1 MSNYRILG
9 IYNDEDKLLSSIHK
23 IQESGITIHDVI
35 TPYPIHEVIEALR
48 LKTRLPVVA
57 FISAI
62 FALFG
67 TGGFLYWTSVVN
79 YPLVF
84 GGKPQNTLSFIIV
97 IFVMLIN
104 ITAVVTIF
112 SFFIRDRKGPGAV
125 PYLDYKGI
133 SDDRYVIVVDGKK
146 DTNEKTVHDLLK
158 SEGAIDVTQIEA
170 AGIKTSH

>member
-9 IYNDEDKLLSSIHK
+9 VYNNEDKLLSSIHK

-35 TPYPIHEVIEALR
+35 TPYPIHEVIEALK

-104 ITAVVTIF
+104 VTAVVTIL

-133 SDDRYVIVVDGKK
+133 SDDRYVIVVDGKIN
-146 DTNEKTVHDLLK
+146 TNEQVVSDLLK
-158 SEGAIDVTQIEA
+158 REGAVEVAQIGVPETKA
-170 AGIKTSH
+170 NH